1 MNCRSM
7 YKPDRRELHDP
18 SKTPGETKNAGV
30 GPAQRTLPEPAAP
43 GPYRRGPDPS
53 GDAPPRLGDRQTGQL
68 EEIAAPGTDVTLRGH
83 PDGILR
89 PSDFTNNR
97 CRLGCR

>member
-1 MNCRSM
+1 MNCGPM
-7 YKPDRRELHDP
+7 YKPDKRELHDP

-43 GPYRRGPDPS
+43 GPYRRWPDPS
-53 GDAPPRLGDRQTGQL
+53 GD
-68 EEIAAPGTDVTLRGH
+68 AAPGTDVTLRGH